1 MNHLVI
7 KTRTR
12 QCCFNCIGYSFHCAK
27 IIPKLSFSTPQGKIS
42 LCHIPKYFKAIV
54 QKLVP
59 GKIWNELDTCVED
72 YSNLK
77 LLLVWLWSSKYPWTL
92 SESQCN
98 PDSSILT
105 CSPTWYL
112 WDYQELY
119 WQPFIGIEILW
130 HLVSI
135 LSASCPGRRLSSA
148 VVTSIEKSFDF

>member
-1 MNHLVI
+1 MALSLVVRLIFCGFSVQSASSCHLERI
-7 KTRTR
+7 R

-77 LLLVWLWSSKYPWTL
+77 LLLIMVKQVSLDTFRKSMQPWFFYSNVLSYMIPLGLSRTL
-92 SESQCN
+92 LAAFHWNWN
-98 PDSSILT
+98 PLTFSVHSICL
-105 CSPTWYL
+105 
-112 WDYQELY
+112 
-119 WQPFIGIEILW
+119 
-130 HLVSI
+130 
-135 LSASCPGRRLSSA
+135 LSR
-148 VVTSIEKSFDF
+148 